1 MRILFSEQPI
11 LVSIFGI
18 YMAYLER
25 QKIISEKLLIVFY
38 TQKDDEVQK
47 EIRVGIVLVN
57 LGGFRELRV
66 RVA

>member
-1 MRILFSEQPI
+1 M
-11 LVSIFGI
+11 
-18 YMAYLER
+18 ER

-47 EIRVGIVLVN
+47 EICVVIVIVN
-57 LGGFRELRV
+57 LRGFRELRI

>member
-1 MRILFSEQPI
+1 
-11 LVSIFGI
+11 
-18 YMAYLER
+18 MAYLER